1 MPDFKREETF
11 QFDIRECERSTWKN
25 FSKYHYLSENLP
37 GGLIYTYGLYLGDN
51 QVGFQCFAN
60 YTPPKK
66 GQPVILHSNRTVIHP
81 DYVGIGLGIKI
92 IDETSKLMRLHP
104 EGYRIMGKFSN
115 EAIYQ
120 SMRKHGSRLRLVTG
134 WSVSR
139 GYVKLLKPTA
149 SSSSAKH
156 WKLLEIH

>member
-1 MPDFKREETF
+1 
-11 QFDIRECERSTWKN
+11 
-25 FSKYHYLSENLP
+25 LSENLP

-120 SMRKHGSRLRLVTG
+120 SMRKNPLWVLKNVARFTAKAGDGMERKSGLRQA
-134 WSVSR
+134 
-139 GYVKLLKPTA
+139 VKTY
-149 SSSSAKH
+149 SF
-156 WKLLEIH
+156 EFIG